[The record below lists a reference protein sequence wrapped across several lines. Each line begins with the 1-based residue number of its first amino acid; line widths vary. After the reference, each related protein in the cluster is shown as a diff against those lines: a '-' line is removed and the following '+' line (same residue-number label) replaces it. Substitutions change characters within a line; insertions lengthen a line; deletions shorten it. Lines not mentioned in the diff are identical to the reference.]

1 MNKLMLA
8 LAGTVMLAGLG
19 GCDGPSPGAAPT
31 ASASPDPVEAKI
43 RALNTNM
50 RRLAFFRAVYDS
62 GYACKEITDDQEL
75 PRDAG
80 RARWKATCDDGREF
94 FVTLQPGGTFIVS
107 GPPAPTGPRFKS
119 IKPQA
124 TPPTS

>member
-1 MNKLMLA
+1 MRIGRQA
-8 LAGTVMLAGLG
+8 LALAGLG
-19 GCDGPSPGAAPT
+19 GCDSPTPGAAPT
-31 ASASPDPVEAKI
+31 TAASPDPVEAKI

-62 GYACKEITDDQEL
+62 GYACKEIVDDKEL

-80 RARWKATCDDGREF
+80 RARWKAICDDGREF

-107 GPPAPTGPRFKS
+107 GAPAPAGPRFKP
-119 IKPQA
+119 IKSPA
-124 TPPTS
+124 APSTP